1 MTMKDDSQTNQ
12 AAVQA
17 GDDSGNTVDE
27 RGTSE
32 DAAREILRRLRDE
45 GFDGDDEKFAIA
57 LGRPFEEVVGFLTG
71 AATVDDDVVM
81 KARGIASRRNIQ
93 ID

>member
-1 MTMKDDSQTNQ
+1 MTMKDDSQTDT
-12 AAVQA
+12 AAQA

-32 DAAREILRRLRDE
+32 DAAREILKRLRDE
-45 GFDGDDEKFAIA
+45 GFDGDDGKFALA
-57 LGRPFEEVVGFLTG
+57 LGRPLEEVVGFLSG

-81 KARGIASRRNIQ
+81 KARGIASQRKIQ